1 MSAGTPPPTAPHP
14 GQLLRQLLD
23 ERGWTIAEL
32 ADITGFARSAF
43 SGILTG
49 KGGISAEMAVALG
62 AALGNDPAE
71 WMRWN
76 AAHQLSLV
84 TGDAAEVEARA
95 KFFNFAPVRDMERRG
110 WIKPTK
116 TTEELQRELERFYG
130 GSLDGDTLFS
140 VATMRSDPLAKLTPA
155 ERAWCVRA
163 RQLAE
168 NVPVVAAFDESRM
181 PAAIRKLRILAMYPK
196 EAERLPEMLAYY
208 GIRFVVVEPL
218 PNTKIDGAA
227 FWIED
232 SPVIAV
238 SARWDRIDA
247 FWFTVMHECMHIKNR
262 DTYSV
267 DVNLLHDSDHGIVVA
282 VSDDAVEQLA
292 NEQAADVLIPKSD
305 MDAFVRRT
313 SPFYAVQKIVQ
324 FAHRIK
330 MHPGVIVGQL
340 QHRGELRYSA
350 HRDFLVK
357 VRQFVIDTALT
368 DGWGRELSPSV

>member
-1 MSAGTPPPTAPHP
+1 M
-14 GQLLRQLLD
+14 LRQLLD
-23 ERGWTIAEL
+23 ERGWTLLEL
-32 ADITGFARSAF
+32 ADITGFQRSHF
-43 SGILTG
+43 SSILTG
-49 KGGISAEMAVALG
+49 KVGISPEMAVALG
-62 AALGNDPAE
+62 AAFGNDPAE

-76 AAHQLSLV
+76 AAYQLSLV
-84 TGDAAEVEARA
+84 AADAAEVETRA
-95 KFFNFAPVRDMERRG
+95 KFYRFAPVRDMERRG
-110 WIKPTK
+110 WIKETK
-116 TTEELQRELERFYG
+116 TTDELRAELERFYG
-130 GSLDGDTLFS
+130 GSLDNNTLFS
-140 VATMRSDPLAKLTPA
+140 VATLRSEPLEKLTPA
-155 ERAWCVRA
+155 ERAWSVRA

-196 EAERLPEMLAYY
+196 EAERLPEILAYY

-218 PNTKIDGAA
+218 PDAKIDGAA
-227 FWIED
+227 FWLD
-232 SPVIAV
+232 GSPVVAV

-262 DTYSV
+262 DAYSV
-267 DVNLLHDSDHGIVVA
+267 DVNLLQESDNGIVVA
-282 VSDDAVEQLA
+282 VSDDAVEQRA
-292 NEQAADVLIPKSD
+292 NDEAADALVPKPE

-313 SPFYAVQKIVQ
+313 SPFYAAGKVVQ

-340 QHRGELRYSA
+340 QHRGELRYSS

-357 VRQFVIDTALT
+357 IRKYVVETALT